1 MLLFSLVWAASHAEY
16 FFSSGHAFFQTPER
30 FFNVLPTKVLSIAYR
45 SASRSEAGSPL
56 QLKSAFHSTYSSP
69 PALLARLSAI
79 SGDRAVATAKPAN
92 WLGAIEQA
100 TAQITEAPSSQSLAQ
115 TPQEWASSPVA
126 AAPPPSTPLTNSLD
140 NPVLR
145 TIQGLFNWSAQ
156 HEANLST
163 AHLVVVRRAS
173 YTVPSQEDTATPEQR
188 GILRYSLANSLSAPT
203 TQRPVFQVW
212 LRNYLVAEL
221 PDRSQADWM
230 AQQLKNLLQTPGWDA
245 AQLQPSVVGGHP
257 AGKLGD
263 RVLFVVKP
271 AIATYLNRTND
282 LLAIEWVNNLRIALA
297 TPPLTLAE
305 AQTQLYGL
313 AESSQKI
320 EGLASW
326 YGPYFHGR
334 ITATGETFNQH
345 ELTAAH
351 PSLPFDTYLKVT
363 NLKSGKAVI
372 VRINDRGPYFENRSL
387 DLSWEAARQIGSDEV
402 GVVPYEAVIMKPT
415 AQSIALNPALQRSSA
430 F

>member
-1 MLLFSLVWAASHAEY
+1 MLIFSLIWAASHVEY
-16 FFSSGHAFFQTPER
+16 FFSSGHAVFKTPER
-30 FFNVLPTKVLSIAYR
+30 LFSVLPTKVLSTAYR
-45 SASRSEAGSPL
+45 SASRSEVGPPL
-56 QLKSAFHSTYSSP
+56 QSKPAPYSTYTSP
-69 PALLARLSAI
+69 PALLTRLSAL

-92 WLGAIEQA
+92 WLGALAQA
-100 TAQITEAPSSQSLAQ
+100 TAQLTEDSPSPSLAH
-115 TPQEWASSPVA
+115 PSKAWVSSPVTA
-126 AAPPPSTPLTNSLD
+126 ISPPSTPLASLD

-156 HEANLST
+156 QEANLNVARS
-163 AHLVVVRRAS
+163 VVVRRAN
-173 YTVPSQEDTATPEQR
+173 YTIPSPEDTANQEQR
-188 GILRYSLANSLSAPT
+188 GSLRYSLANSLSAST
-203 TQRPVFQVW
+203 AQRSVFQVW

-221 PDRSQADWM
+221 PDRAQADWM
-230 AQQLKNLLQTPGWDA
+230 AQRLKDLLQTPGWDA
-245 AQLQPSVVGGHP
+245 AQLQPSVVGGYP

-263 RVLFVVKP
+263 RVLFVVEP
-271 AIATYLNRTND
+271 AIATYLNRAND

-305 AQTQLYGL
+305 AQAQLYGL
-313 AESSQKI
+313 AESKQKI

-345 ELTAAH
+345 DLTAAH

-387 DLSWEAARQIGSDEV
+387 DLSWEAARQIGSDDV
-402 GVVPYEAVIMKPT
+402 GVVPFEAVIMKPT
-415 AQSIALNPALQRSSA
+415 PQSIALNPALQRSSA

>member
-1 MLLFSLVWAASHAEY
+1 
-16 FFSSGHAFFQTPER
+16 
-30 FFNVLPTKVLSIAYR
+30 
-45 SASRSEAGSPL
+45 
-56 QLKSAFHSTYSSP
+56 
-69 PALLARLSAI
+69 
-79 SGDRAVATAKPAN
+79 
-92 WLGAIEQA
+92 
-100 TAQITEAPSSQSLAQ
+100 
-115 TPQEWASSPVA
+115 
-126 AAPPPSTPLTNSLD
+126 
-140 NPVLR
+140 
-145 TIQGLFNWSAQ
+145 
-156 HEANLST
+156 
-163 AHLVVVRRAS
+163 
-173 YTVPSQEDTATPEQR
+173 
-188 GILRYSLANSLSAPT
+188 LANSLSAPT
-203 TQRPVFQVW
+203 AQRPVFQVW

-372 VRINDRGPYFENRSL
+372 VRINDRPL
-387 DLSWEAARQIGSDEV
+387 L
-402 GVVPYEAVIMKPT
+402 
-415 AQSIALNPALQRSSA
+415 
-430 F
+430 